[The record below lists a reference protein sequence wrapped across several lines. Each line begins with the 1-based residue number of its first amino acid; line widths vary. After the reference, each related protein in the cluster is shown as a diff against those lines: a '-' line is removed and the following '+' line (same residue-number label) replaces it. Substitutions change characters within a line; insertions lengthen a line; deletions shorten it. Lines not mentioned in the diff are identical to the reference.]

1 MALGLV
7 FVWLETWCWRSVV
20 DVGGWLIGNM
30 VIGNVLLE
38 LLVRWLFGW
47 EWGVFD
53 KCLIV
58 SNIKH

>member
-1 MALGLV
+1 MLAVGWVIGNVALGQV

-38 LLVRWLFGW
+38 LLVRWLFG
-47 EWGVFD
+47 
-53 KCLIV
+53 
-58 SNIKH
+58 